1 MLGIPPISYLP
12 ADDVDD
18 SALPA
23 GALIQHLEDDV
34 DGWWVSA
41 SRYGETI
48 EIRIYDVATVWLD
61 ASLAFCTVRP
71 AFDVGAD
78 WLAFQLERHVLP
90 IVRMMQG
97 HAVFHAGAVQTDRGA
112 LLLLADG
119 QGGKSTTTAL
129 LLADGAG
136 FISDD
141 QTAVTVGRAAIG
153 TPWLRLRQ
161 PSAALA
167 PAGIDVRMEGDG
179 RTVVALEPMPDPTP
193 IAGLLLLGGRS
204 STGGVTLET
213 VQGASAVT
221 ALLGQVFCAG
231 LVDPVLVERH
241 FTVAADL
248 AAHLPVARLEVPH
261 GPPWP
266 MVLPDV
272 ERWLADYGRVDE

>member
-1 MLGIPPISYLP
+1 VLGIPTISYLP

-18 SALPA
+18 TALPA
-23 GALIQHLEDDV
+23 GELIQHVEDDV

-41 SRYGETI
+41 TRYGDTI

-61 ASLAFCTVRP
+61 ASLRFCTVRP
-71 AFDVGAD
+71 AFDVGEG

-90 IVRMMQG
+90 IVRLMRG
-97 HAVFHAGAVQTDRGA
+97 HAVFHAGAVETDRGA

-129 LLADGAG
+129 LMADGAR

-141 QTAVTVGRAAIG
+141 QTAVTAAREAIG

-161 PSAALA
+161 PSASLA
-167 PAGIDVRMEGDG
+167 PPGADLRMEGDG
-179 RTVVALEPMPDPTP
+179 RTVVALEHPTEPTP
-193 IAGLLLLGGRS
+193 IAGLLLLGPRS
-204 STGGVTLET
+204 STGTVKLEP
-213 VQGASAVT
+213 VEGAKAVA

-231 LVDPVLVERH
+231 LVDPALVERH
-241 FTVAADL
+241 FTVATDL
-248 AAHLPVARLEVPH
+248 AATLPVARLSIPH

-266 MVLPDV
+266 TVLPHI
-272 ERWLADYGRVDE
+272 ERWLQSYG